1 MHYTGRMSV
10 DDEQELIKEIQ
21 KDSRKFGY
29 LFDLYY
35 KPVFGYIFCR
45 IVLYD
50 IPRDIAAE
58 TFLKAFLSVPDTGN
72 IKPPDELKIT
82 LLSAK
87 KQPLAFCKRHTDQ
100 FCI

>member
-1 MHYTGRMSV
+1 MSV